1 MEITTLLTYQFC
13 FLLGLVSGNSMGIAH
28 KIDII
33 QLFLIYVLPKI
44 QQYYGVLVNYFNQ
57 VCKKYNLSSLME
69 KFNQFGAGTSHEKES
84 NKNFKNECSDHR
96 AYGCMVDDMQ
106 EH

>member
-33 QLFLIYVLPKI
+33 QVILIRYI
-44 QQYYGVLVNYFNQ
+44 
-57 VCKKYNLSSLME
+57 NL
-69 KFNQFGAGTSHEKES
+69 K
-84 NKNFKNECSDHR
+84 
-96 AYGCMVDDMQ
+96 
-106 EH
+106 